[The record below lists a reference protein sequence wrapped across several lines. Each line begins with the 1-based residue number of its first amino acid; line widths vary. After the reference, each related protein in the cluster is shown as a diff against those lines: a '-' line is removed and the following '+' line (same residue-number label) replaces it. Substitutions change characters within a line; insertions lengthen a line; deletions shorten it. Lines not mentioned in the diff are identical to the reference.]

1 MKFTFKKVLY
11 DELNIDLQKIYD
23 LIVQK
28 TGKDDFNALCD
39 EFADNAESYLSQTHD
54 LNSLFD
60 SYDLVV
66 FSNDLFRD
74 NGDVLECIV
83 DNFYVFLRD
92 KFGF

>member
-1 MKFTFKKVLY
+1 MKAVFKKVIY
-11 DELNIDLQKIYD
+11 DEIDIDFQKIYD

-28 TGKDDFNALCD
+28 TGKDDFNTLYYQ
-39 EFADNAESYLSQTHD
+39 FADNAETYLSQTHD

-60 SYDLVV
+60 SYDLV
-66 FSNDLFRD
+66 FLNSDLFRE

-92 KFGF
+92 KFGM

>member
-11 DELNIDLQKIYD
+11 SELDIDFQKIYD

-28 TGKDDFNALCD
+28 TGKDDFNTLYYQF
-39 EFADNAESYLSQTHD
+39 ENNIESYLSQTHD

-60 SYDLVV
+60 IYDLA
-66 FSNDLFRD
+66 FLSSDLFRE
-74 NGDVLECIV
+74 NREVLDCIV

-92 KFGF
+92 KFGI

>member
-11 DELNIDLQKIYD
+11 SELDIDFQKIYD

-28 TGKDDFNALCD
+28 TGKDDFNTLYY
-39 EFADNAESYLSQTHD
+39 EFENNTESYLSETHD

-60 SYDLVV
+60 SYDLV
-66 FSNDLFRD
+66 FLNSDMFRE

-92 KFGF
+92 KFDM

>member
-11 DELNIDLQKIYD
+11 SELNIDFQKIYD

-28 TGKDDFNALCD
+28 TSKDDFNTLYY
-39 EFADNAESYLSQTHD
+39 EFENNTQSYLSQTQD

-60 SYDLVV
+60 SYDLV
-66 FSNDLFRD
+66 FLNSDLFRE
-74 NGDVLECIV
+74 NRDVLECIV

-92 KFGF
+92 KFGI

>member
-11 DELNIDLQKIYD
+11 SELDIDFQKIYD

-28 TGKDDFNALCD
+28 TGKDDFNTLYY
-39 EFADNAESYLSQTHD
+39 EFENNTQSYLSQTHD

-60 SYDLVV
+60 SYDLV
-66 FSNDLFRD
+66 FLNSDLFRE
-74 NGDVLECIV
+74 NKEVLECII